1 MVIDACMAGMFG
13 RDNKLVH
20 KHWKI
25 ATSFSVLASA
35 LSKYKCNGEH
45 EHSADYV
52 LKETQHYPEMMIVT
66 SFEALK
72 AVKQ

>member
-1 MVIDACMAGMFG
+1 MAGMVG

-20 KHWKI
+20 KRWKI

-35 LSKYKCNGEH
+35 LSRYTCSGEP

-52 LKETQHYPEMMIVT
+52 LKETQHYPERMIVIIV
-66 SFEALK
+66 EALK
-72 AVKQ
+72 TVKQ